1 MLLVPDKQEAAGS
14 CSQFYAIQIYV
25 STTSAARKKNVIE
38 KDECFSPLPLVC
50 SCAADSCEVQLLHIK
65 HTPTLVHTHTHSL
78 RLRCHRCCTQPHTPR
93 RALSSHSINRPTHAN
108 TLQGIHPPTKLSP
121 NTQITHTHA
130 QLR

>member
-78 RLRCHRCCTQPHTPR
+78 RLRAAATGAARSLTHLGELSAAIQLTGRHMQTLFKASIHLLSYHLIPR
-93 RALSSHSINRPTHAN
+93 LH
-108 TLQGIHPPTKLSP
+108 
-121 NTQITHTHA
+121 THTHS
-130 QLR
+130 

>member
-14 CSQFYAIQIYV
+14 CSQVYAIQIYV

-65 HTPTLVHTHTHSL
+65 HTPTLVHTHTHTHSASAPL
-78 RLRCHRCCTQPHTPR
+78 PQVLHAASHTSESSQQPF
-93 RALSSHSINRPTHAN
+93 N
-108 TLQGIHPPTKLSP
+108 
-121 NTQITHTHA
+121 
-130 QLR
+130 